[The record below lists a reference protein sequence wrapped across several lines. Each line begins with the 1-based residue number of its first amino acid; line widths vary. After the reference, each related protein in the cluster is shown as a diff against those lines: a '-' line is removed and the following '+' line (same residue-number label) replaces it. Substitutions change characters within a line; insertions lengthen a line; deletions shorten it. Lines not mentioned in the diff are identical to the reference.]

1 MVAHE
6 TLLILLIKIKFV
18 IKIPLTRYLACNI
31 IYLIEMIFA
40 SNR

>member
-1 MVAHE
+1 MYAIVAHE

-31 IYLIEMIFA
+31 IYLI
-40 SNR
+40 